1 MSEISPVNAA
11 VRMAGKFSVALLL
24 FLLMLSTSQS
34 AYGQMFGERQLGR
47 PISRRT
53 SPSATTAAT
62 DEIGSV
68 RNQRFIRGN
77 RSVRNFVGSDRRE
90 AVDFVGMEQAG
101 AAAQAVRSA
110 VAGSQ
115 PAVDRSASV
124 NQPAAATT
132 ATGANTMY
140 APRLVVGFSHAT
152 PATRELESDISRRL
166 RIMDGEVEVLVAGR
180 TAILRGTV
188 ASAEDR
194 DLAQILASFEPGIS
208 TVRNEL
214 KVALGKE
221 VETLP
226 PPPMPADQ

>member
-1 MSEISPVNAA
+1 MSNTDFPRTAAELTGKLPVL
-11 VRMAGKFSVALLL
+11 LLL
-24 FLLMLSTSQS
+24 FLLLLSMNESS
-34 AYGQMFGERQLGR
+34 FGQMFGDRQLGR
-47 PISRRT
+47 PLSRRA
-53 SPSATTAAT
+53 SPNAAT
-62 DEIGSV
+62 GVADEIGSL

-101 AAAQAVRSA
+101 AAAPAVRSA
-110 VAGSQ
+110 VAGLR
-115 PAVDRSASV
+115 PTVDRSASV
-124 NQPAAATT
+124 NQPAAATAT
-132 ATGANTMY
+132 TGANTMY
-140 APRLVVGFSHAT
+140 APRLVVGFSHAS
-152 PATRELESDISRRL
+152 PASRELQGDMSRRL
-166 RIMDGEVEVLVAGR
+166 RIMGGEVEVLVAGR

-214 KVALGKE
+214 KVALEKE